1 MTAIALAML
10 GSVLLASA
18 VLALVGLMHE
28 LTHSP
33 RGRRWIRRRRYAM
46 QRRND
51 ALVGFVFHGLRLGRR
66 SLAEQLS
73 RPAPV
78 QLPQP
83 PVGVSARVQTRV
95 PAGAVPMPPRLASH

>member
-1 MTAIALAML
+1 
-10 GSVLLASA
+10 
-18 VLALVGLMHE
+18 
-28 LTHSP
+28 
-33 RGRRWIRRRRYAM
+33 
-46 QRRND
+46 
-51 ALVGFVFHGLRLGRR
+51 VFHGLRLGRR

-83 PVGVSARVQTRV
+83 PVGVPARVQTRV